1 MYRHRS
7 SLRGF
12 TLIEMLLY
20 VALSAMVS
28 LAIVSASWN
37 IIRLGEEGFWYQA
50 AAADMSRASERIN
63 ALIRNADSVAVLAPD
78 RLELGLPG
86 TSATAV
92 ISLVSGVI
100 QVDMGT
106 PIALT
111 GDTLA
116 VTSLQFTAASPE
128 NTNATIIS
136 YDMSGSSGFL
146 GSLWYLSFHSG
157 AEARSLFSQE

>member
-7 SLRGF
+7 SLRAF

-20 VALSAMVS
+20 VALSAIVS

-63 ALIRNADSVAVLAPD
+63 TLIRNADSVAVLAPD

-111 GDTLA
+111 GDALA

-146 GSLWYLSFHSG
+146 GNLWYLSFHSG